1 MPEVN
6 LHLGAGKE
14 LFAFSRKNRKK
25 ATLAEYLLWQQLRNR
40 KLEGLKFRRQHPL
53 GHFITDFYC
62 YEIKLVVELDGEY
75 HTGNEQAEYD
85 SGRTYK
91 LNALGIQVLRFTNEE
106 VINDLKQVLQKIK
119 IHLTLNPSPKGEG
132 L

>member
-1 MPEVN
+1 M
-6 LHLGAGKE
+6 
-14 LFAFSRKNRKK
+14 
-25 ATLAEYLLWQQLRNR
+25 
-40 KLEGLKFRRQHPL
+40 
-53 GHFITDFYC
+53 
-62 YEIKLVVELDGEY
+62 VVELDGEY

-119 IHLTLNPSPKGEG
+119 IHLTLNPSPPGEG
-132 L
+132 LFG